1 MQNESTNLGTLLLL
15 TTLVILLMAGFI
27 LLIIFLYRRKQIL
40 YQENLTK
47 IAEDSKRNLLEAQLE
62 IQEQTFQHISREIH
76 DNINLSLTLA
86 KLHLNTIDWRNG
98 LQTQEKVGFSIDLLS
113 QSIDDLSDISKG
125 LNTDAIIE
133 HGLIKALE
141 YETQRIR
148 ETNLFQVE
156 FLVTGSPIYLD
167 SKKELIIFRIVQ
179 ESFNNII
186 KHGKATEADIRLHY
200 YKGRLYI
207 TIADNG
213 KGFDT
218 ETPVD
223 NKHAGL
229 RNMKSRVNL
238 LKGSMTINSIPERGT
253 CIYFTIPFE

>member
-1 MQNESTNLGTLLLL
+1 
-15 TTLVILLMAGFI
+15 MAAFI

-40 YQENLTK
+40 YQESLTR

-86 KLHLNTIDWRNG
+86 KLHLNTINWVNNV
-98 LQTQEKVGFSIDLLS
+98 QIKEKIGFSIDLLS
-113 QSIDDLSDISKG
+113 QSINDLSNISKG
-125 LNTDAIIE
+125 LNTDAIIDL
-133 HGLIKALE
+133 GLIKALE
-141 YETQRIR
+141 FEAQRIR
-148 ETNLFQVE
+148 ETNLFHVD
-156 FLVTGSPIYLD
+156 FIVTGHPVYLD
-167 SKKELIIFRIVQ
+167 CKKELIIFRIVQ

-200 YKGRLYI
+200 FKGMLYI

-213 KGFDT
+213 RGFNT
-218 ETPVD
+218 ETPID

-229 RNMKSRVNL
+229 RNMKSRVKL
-238 LKGSMTINSIPERGT
+238 LNGSMKINSIPESGT
-253 CIYFTIPFE
+253 KIYFNIPFE